1 MKSAAEQSAAL
12 LRGVVDVHT
21 REDLEAKL
29 KRERPLRVKL
39 GFDPSAPDLHLG
51 HTVVLRKLRQFQD
64 FGHQAVII
72 IGDFTGLVGD
82 PTGRSKTR
90 PQLTP
95 QEVEANAKTY
105 LDQVGRVV
113 DVERAVIERNSK
125 WLKPLSFFE
134 LIQLSSKMTVAR
146 FLERDD
152 FSTRHKKGVPI
163 GLHEFLYL
171 VMQAYDSVMVRADVE
186 LGGTD
191 QTFNLLVA
199 RDLMRDHDLD
209 PQVAMT
215 TPILRGLDGTQKM
228 SKSLG
233 NHIGVTEDAFEMYS
247 KIMKLPDE
255 LMEEYYTLLTS
266 LAGDDV
272 ERMCDAGKTH
282 PKSAKDRLA
291 REVAS
296 AYHDREGVDRA
307 AERWD
312 EMFSKRRTPDDIPK
326 LKVKSSNGK
335 IKLVDLLML
344 TKIPKSK
351 SEARR
356 LAEQGGVE
364 LDGERKKDPTEVV
377 EVRDGRLLRVG
388 KKKRYF
394 RIVTGG

>member
-1 MKSAAEQSAAL
+1 
-12 LRGVVDVHT
+12 
-21 REDLEAKL
+21 
-29 KRERPLRVKL
+29 
-39 GFDPSAPDLHLG
+39 
-51 HTVVLRKLRQFQD
+51 
-64 FGHQAVII
+64 
-72 IGDFTGLVGD
+72 
-82 PTGRSKTR
+82 
-90 PQLTP
+90 
-95 QEVEANAKTY
+95 
-105 LDQVGRVV
+105 
-113 DVERAVIERNSK
+113 
-125 WLKPLSFFE
+125 
-134 LIQLSSKMTVAR
+134 MTVAR

-199 RDLMRDHDLD
+199 RDLMRDRDMD

-255 LMEEYYTLLTS
+255 LMKEYYTLLTS

-296 AYHDREGVDRA
+296 AYHDREDVDRA

-312 EMFSKRRTPDDIPK
+312 QMFSKRRTPDDIPK

-351 SEARR
+351 GEARR

-364 LDGERKKDPTEVV
+364 LDGERKKDPTEEV